1 MEVAAVVEEDAPAFF
16 QVGLLNFCRNLC
28 HRAAAPEVE
37 VVAYFGLADQEL
49 LVD

>member
-1 MEVAAVVEEDAPAFF
+1 MAVVVAADAPAFF

-37 VVAYFGLADQEL
+37 VVVYFGLADQEL
-49 LVD
+49 LAD